1 MVPRG
6 SPAVGKHFQKRGH
19 QLDFK
24 KIFIWLH
31 QVLVSIFDLSC
42 GMWDLV
48 P

>member
-24 KIFIWLH
+24 KNIYLAAPG
-31 QVLVSIFDLSC
+31 LSFN
-42 GMWDLV
+42 L
-48 P
+48 